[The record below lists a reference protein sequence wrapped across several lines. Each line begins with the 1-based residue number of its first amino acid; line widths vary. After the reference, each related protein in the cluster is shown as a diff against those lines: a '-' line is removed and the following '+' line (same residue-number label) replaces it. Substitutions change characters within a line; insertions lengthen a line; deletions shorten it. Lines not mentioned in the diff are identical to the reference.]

1 MIRIITAVYVFL
13 IVVVVSIL
21 GFRGDK
27 SRKEPLYL
35 FPDMDRQ
42 TKYFAQ
48 GENSF
53 FENGMDDRLPPMNSV
68 SRGNALD
75 RKGVFSADYSAD
87 RLRNVP
93 LLTGRD
99 EAGEWVSEFPI
110 DISHQTIEF
119 GREKYDIFCSVCH
132 GRAGDGNGAVR
143 NFDAPTL
150 APANLLSDLYINQSE
165 GEIYNTVS
173 YGKNTMMGYADKLSP
188 EERWAVILYVRAL
201 QRAAS
206 STLEDLPDSE
216 RKELGL

>member
-1 MIRIITAVYVFL
+1 MIRIITAVFIFTVIVF
-13 IVVVVSIL
+13 VSIL

-42 TKYFAQ
+42 ARYAPQ

-53 FENGMDDRLPPMNSV
+53 FDDRMNDRLPPMNV
-68 SRGNALD
+68 VLRGNALD
-75 RKGVFSADYSAD
+75 RKGVFSESYSAD
-87 RLRNVP
+87 RLRNVE

-99 EAGEWVSEFPI
+99 EAGNWINGFPI
-110 DISHQTIEF
+110 EVDNQVMRF
-119 GREKYDIFCSVCH
+119 GQEKFDIFCAVCH
-132 GRAGDGNGAVR
+132 GYAGDGNGAVR
-143 NFDAPTL
+143 NFAPPTL
-150 APANLLSDLYINQSE
+150 APANLMNELFRNQTE
-165 GEIYNTVS
+165 GEIFNTVS

-201 QRAAS
+201 QMAGSA
-206 STLEDLPDSE
+206 TIENLPDSQ